1 MSSYSTNE
9 FKSGLKVMLGDEP
22 CSILSNE
29 FVKPGKGQAFF
40 RVKLRY
46 LRTGRVIER
55 NFRSGESIPAADVV
69 DREMDYL
76 YSTGEE
82 WVFMDVEN
90 FEQYEAGTAVMGGC
104 EQWLVEQSRCRV
116 TLFNG
121 APLIVTPP
129 NFVEL
134 KVTQS
139 DPGMKGDT
147 ATGGV
152 KPATLETGA
161 VVRVP
166 LFVEE
171 GAVIKVDTRT
181 GEYMGRA

>member
-1 MSSYSTNE
+1 MASYSTNE
-9 FKSGLKVMLGDEP
+9 FKNGLKVMLGDEP
-22 CSILSNE
+22 CAILGTE
-29 FVKPGKGQAFF
+29 FVKPGKGQAFT

-69 DREMDYL
+69 NREMDYL
-76 YSTGEE
+76 YSTGDE
-82 WVFMDVEN
+82 WVFMDAETY
-90 FEQYEAGTAVMGGC
+90 EQYEANEAAMGGC
-104 EQWLVEQSRCRV
+104 ERWLVDQSRCRV

-121 APLIVTPP
+121 APLTVTPP

-134 KVTQS
+134 KVTRS

>member
-1 MSSYSTNE
+1 VASYSTNE
-9 FKSGLKVMLGDEP
+9 FKPGLKVMLGDEP
-22 CSILSNE
+22 CAILGAE
-29 FVKPGKGQAFF
+29 FVKPGKGQAFT

-76 YSTGEE
+76 YKTGED
-82 WVFMDVEN
+82 WVFMDAETY
-90 FEQYEAGTAVMGGC
+90 EQYEAGGEAMGGC
-104 EQWLVEQSRCRV
+104 QKWLAEQSRCRV

-121 APLIVTPP
+121 APLTVTPP

-134 KVTQS
+134 KVAQS